1 MTIVEY
7 GLLVV
12 IKFTTLADCEEIKHM
27 IGHEAHCF
35 MSYRE
40 LMVDEHPKP
49 LARPFTAEDLDKVI
63 AQ

>member
-1 MTIVEY
+1 MTVVEY

-12 IKFTTLADCEEIKHM
+12 IKFATLADCEAIREM
-27 IGHEAHCF
+27 MEHEAHCF

-40 LMVDEHPKP
+40 LVLEHPKP

-63 AQ
+63 TQ